1 MSRSTVDPKNR
12 QGANAG
18 KKLENETEGPW
29 VKWRVQDRA
38 ARCIKFIETYCKSPK
53 GYGAGKPLRL
63 AQFQK
68 EWIEESYGDGISVSV
83 MSVGRGNGKS
93 TLLAALGLHALFDPD
108 ESGAPQIP
116 VVATTIQQAVTS
128 LYGVAL
134 SMLRAEPELSSRC
147 FVYSALGSQ
156 KIVTPLNF
164 GEMFPRASDPDGLQG
179 LDMSLGIVDEIGF
192 MRVDSWES
200 MVLASGKR
208 PRSLVVGIG
217 TPGFD
222 KDNAL
227 WVMRE
232 RVRHGNLP
240 PGFRFTE
247 FAADSGCQLR
257 DRDQWRK
264 ANPALDEGYMNEQAL
279 VTAVEMSPETHFRIF
294 RLGQWAEGA
303 DCWLGAD
310 GAAVWGACR
319 EQFDLVEGEPLWV
332 GVDVALKHDSTA
344 VAMVQRRP
352 DGRWHVTSK
361 IWMPSEDGRLDVSE
375 VMAFIRDLSARF
387 DLQEVAFDPR
397 FFDLPAQMLLDEGLP
412 MVEIPQHVARMT
424 PAVGATFEAIK
435 RGEVTHDG
443 DVGFT
448 AQVLNA
454 QARMNDAGF
463 TLAKGKSRGK
473 IDACVAMCLA
483 YHRAQVGEPRKGS
496 GELWFA
502 FG

>member
-1 MSRSTVDPKNR
+1 MSKSTVDPRNR

-18 KKLENETEGPW
+18 KKLENETDGPW

-38 ARCIKFIETYCKSPK
+38 ARCIKFIETYCCSPK
-53 GYGAGKPLRL
+53 GYGAGEPLKL

-68 EWIEESYGDGISVSV
+68 EWIEASYGDGLSVSV

-93 TLLAALGLHALFDPD
+93 TLLAAMGLHALFDPD

-128 LYGVAL
+128 VYGVAL
-134 SMLRAEPELSSRC
+134 AMLRASYEMNSRC

-164 GEMFPRASDPDGLQG
+164 GEMFPKSNDTDGLQG

-192 MRVDSWES
+192 MPNDSWQS

-217 TPGFD
+217 TPGLE
-222 KDNAL
+222 KENAL
-227 WVMRE
+227 WAMRE

-240 PGFRFTE
+240 PGFLFTE
-247 FAADSGCQLR
+247 FAADEGCNIR
-257 DRDQWRK
+257 DRAQWRK
-264 ANPALDEGYMNEQAL
+264 ANPALGEGYMNEGAL
-279 VTAVEMSPETHFRIF
+279 ITAVEMSPETHFRIF
-294 RLGQWAEGA
+294 RLGQWADGA
-303 DCWLGAD
+303 ECWLGAD
-310 GAAVWGACR
+310 GAKVWRALQNRFELVDGAKT
-319 EQFDLVEGEPLWV
+319 WV

-344 VAMVQRRP
+344 VAVVQQRP
-352 DGRWHVTSK
+352 DGRWHVGAR
-361 IWMPSEDGRLDVSE
+361 IWMPTEDGRLDVTD
-375 VMAFIRDLSARF
+375 VMAHIRQLVVRF
-387 DLQEVAFDPR
+387 DVQEVSFDPR
-397 FFDLPAQMLLDEGLP
+397 FFDVPAAMLADEGVP
-412 MVEIPQHVARMT
+412 MVEIPQHVSRMT

-435 RGEVTHDG
+435 RGEITHDG
-443 DVGFT
+443 DVDFT

-454 QARMNDAGF
+454 QVRLNDAGF

-473 IDACVAMCLA
+473 IDAAVAMCLA
-483 YHRAQVGEPRKGS
+483 YHRAIS
-496 GELWFA
+496 GESQVASEPWFA

>member
-1 MSRSTVDPKNR
+1 MSSHEIGSKMRGNR
-12 QGANAG
+12 NAG
-18 KKLENETEGPW
+18 KRLENETPGPW
-29 VKWRVQDRA
+29 TKWRVQDRA
-38 ARCIKFIETYCKSPK
+38 ARAIKFIETFCASPK

-63 AQFQK
+63 AEFQK
-68 EWIEESYGDGISVSV
+68 QWLEDVLTGDVQAAV

-93 TLLAALGLHALFDPD
+93 TFLAALGLWALFDPD

-116 VVATTIQQAVTS
+116 VVATTVQQAVTS
-128 LYGVAL
+128 VYGVAL
-134 SMLRAEPELSSRC
+134 AMLRQTDELASRC
-147 FVYSALGSQ
+147 FVYNATGAQ
-156 KIVTPLNF
+156 KIITPQNF
-164 GEMFPRASDPDGLQG
+164 GEMFPRSCDPDGLQG

-192 MRVDSWES
+192 MPVDSWES

-217 TPGFD
+217 TPGLE
-222 KDNAL
+222 KENAL
-227 WVMRE
+227 WHMRE

-247 FAADSGCQLR
+247 FAADPGCDIR
-257 DRDQWRK
+257 DPAQWRK
-264 ANPALDEGYMNEQAL
+264 ANPALDEGYMNEAAL

-310 GAAVWGACR
+310 GAQVWEACR
-319 EQFDLVEGEPLWV
+319 DPFDLVDGEPVWV

-344 VAMVQRRP
+344 VVLVQQRP
-352 DGRWHVTSK
+352 DGRHHAQAK
-361 IWMPSEDGRLDVSE
+361 IWMPSGDGRLDVTD
-375 VMAFIRDLSARF
+375 VMAYLRGVSRRF
-387 DLQEVAFDPR
+387 DVREIAFDPR
-397 FFDLPAQMLLDEGLP
+397 FFDVPAQMLLDEGLP

-435 RGEVTHDG
+435 RAELTHDG
-443 DVGFT
+443 DAGFT

-473 IDACVAMCLA
+473 IDAAVAACIA
-483 YHRAQVGEPRKGS
+483 YHRAVSGAGAANG

>member
-1 MSRSTVDPKNR
+1 VVETGSKMQGNR
-12 QGANAG
+12 NAG
-18 KKLENETEGPW
+18 KKLENDTPGPW
-29 VKWRVQDRA
+29 LKWRVQDRA
-38 ARCIKFIETYCKSPK
+38 ARAIKFIETFCASPK

-63 AQFQK
+63 AEFQK
-68 EWIEESYGDGISVSV
+68 QWLEEVLTGDVQAAV

-93 TLLAALGLHALFDPD
+93 TFLAALGLWALFDPD

-116 VVATTIQQAVTS
+116 VVATTVQQAVTS
-128 LYGVAL
+128 VYGVAL
-134 SMLRAEPELSSRC
+134 AMLRQNYELSSRC
-147 FVYSALGSQ
+147 HVYSAIGAQ
-156 KIVTPLNF
+156 KIVVPGSF
-164 GEMFPRASDPDGLQG
+164 GEMFPRSNDPDGLQG

-192 MRVDSWES
+192 MPVDSWES

-217 TPGFD
+217 TPGLE
-222 KDNAL
+222 KENAL
-227 WVMRE
+227 WHMRE

-247 FAADSGCQLR
+247 FAADAGCDIR
-257 DRDQWRK
+257 DPAQWRK
-264 ANPALDEGYMNEQAL
+264 ANPALDEGYMNEAAL

-310 GAAVWGACR
+310 GAQVWEACR
-319 EQFDLVEGEPLWV
+319 DPFDLVDGEPTWI

-344 VAMVQRRP
+344 VVLVQARP
-352 DGRWHVTSK
+352 DGRHHAQAK
-361 IWMPSEDGRLDVSE
+361 IWMPSGDGRLDVTD
-375 VMAFIRDLSARF
+375 VMAYLRDVSRRF
-387 DLQEVAFDPR
+387 DVREIAFDPR
-397 FFDLPAQMLLDEGLP
+397 FFDVPAQMLLDEGLP

-435 RGEVTHDG
+435 RGELTHDG

-473 IDACVAMCLA
+473 IDAAVATCIA
-483 YHRAQVGEPRKGS
+483 YHRAVSGAGATS
-496 GELWFA
+496 GGELWFA